1 MKFDRIA
8 LKITFFVFISGLIL
22 MSNVAMSQTPVV
34 DSSEHSSG
42 YSSYEEGQVSTLQ
55 NRAYRT
61 WRNYPAEVFTRR

>member
-34 DSSEHSSG
+34 DSSERSSG
-42 YSSYEEGQVSTLQ
+42 YSSYEEGAGEYTAKPHLPDL
-55 NRAYRT
+55 A
-61 WRNYPAEVFTRR
+61 